1 MKYCTDFDIRMFE
14 FWGNARQVYEKFDD
28 AGKLYL
34 LNDMIESAFEDL
46 TPSEVDINDF
56 VGYDEAVNS
65 VLDEVVNSVLDEE
78 DEE

>member
-1 MKYCTDFDIRMFE
+1 MILECLN

-34 LNDMIESAFEDL
+34 LNDMIESAFEDQ

-56 VGYDEAVNS
+56 VGYDEVVNS
-65 VLDEVVNSVLDEE
+65 VLDEVVNSILDEE